1 MQYKIHKERVVHD
14 GIMLLFA
21 FFKWFHQNTRG
32 LISHVFPIQIIHRVR
47 TIMPQ
52 ESIDLPTQFSFGNA
66 ISDAAVR
73 GLPASLPQ
81 NGARKADQRFGL
93 PG

>member
-1 MQYKIHKERVVHD
+1 
-14 GIMLLFA
+14 
-21 FFKWFHQNTRG
+21 
-32 LISHVFPIQIIHRVR
+32 
-47 TIMPQ
+47 MPQ